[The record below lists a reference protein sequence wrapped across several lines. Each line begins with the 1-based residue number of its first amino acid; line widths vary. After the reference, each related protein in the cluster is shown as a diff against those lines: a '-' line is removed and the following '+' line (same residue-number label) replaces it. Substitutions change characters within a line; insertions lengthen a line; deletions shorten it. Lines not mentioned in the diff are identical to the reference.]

1 MARSKTRK
9 AAQKRGGSFPLWTVV
24 AGVVAL
30 AVVVFAVWQLSSPPT
45 ASTGAASADAP
56 PLEISVAQAAALRDE
71 GAFVLDVREPSEW
84 NELHVPDSVHI
95 PLGDLTSRLSEVP
108 TDQQVVVICRS
119 GNRSAQARD
128 LLLDA
133 GYTTVTSV
141 AGGINDW
148 RAQGQ
153 PTVSGP

>member
-9 AAQKRGGSFPLWTVV
+9 AAPARAGRSPLWYVL
-24 AGVVAL
+24 GVVVVLGVAFAAWRLLTPAPTSEAGSEGAL
-30 AVVVFAVWQLSSPPT
+30 
-45 ASTGAASADAP
+45 
-56 PLEISVAQAAALRDE
+56 PLEVSVADAAALRDE

-84 NELHVPDSVHI
+84 NELHVPDSTLI
-95 PLGDLTSRLSEVP
+95 PLGELTSRLSEVP
-108 TDQQVVVICRS
+108 TDQTVVVICRS
-119 GNRSAQARD
+119 GNRSAQGRD

-133 GYTTVTSV
+133 GYTNVTSV
-141 AGGINDW
+141 SGGMNDW